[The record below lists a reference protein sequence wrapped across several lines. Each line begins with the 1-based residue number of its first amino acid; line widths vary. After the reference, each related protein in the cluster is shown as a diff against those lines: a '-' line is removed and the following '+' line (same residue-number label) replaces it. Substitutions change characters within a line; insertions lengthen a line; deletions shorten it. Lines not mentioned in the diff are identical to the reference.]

1 MQFTIDRDRRFTSAR
16 VLLAGVLAW
25 SSAALGQPMNGSYL
39 TTADVQLRSGPGT
52 NYEVVATIPKDV
64 KINVVAREGSWLRVE
79 SKYGGKPGYIDD
91 RYARPI
97 VPPPAAA
104 APKTAQS
111 IAGPYRTVREAELRD
126 GPGSSY
132 GILTRLPAD
141 IKVNV
146 TRAEGEWLRIESKI
160 GNKPGYIEKRNVER
174 WTGK

>member
-1 MQFTIDRDRRFTSAR
+1 MQVSIDRDRRCAS
-16 VLLAGVLAW
+16 VLFFLVAVLAS
-25 SSAALGQPMNGSYL
+25 SSAAFGQPVNGTYL

-64 KINVVAREGSWLRVE
+64 KINVVGRDGAWLKVE

-97 VPPPAAA
+97 APQPATA
-104 APKTAQS
+104 APKATQS

-126 GPGSSY
+126 GPGSNY
-132 GILTRLPAD
+132 GILTKLPAD

-146 TRAEGEWLRIESKI
+146 TRAEGDWLRVESKL
-160 GNKPGYIEKRNVER
+160 GNKPGYIEKRDVER
-174 WTGK
+174 WTDR